1 MDTRYGEQTPT
12 VSVIEPYEKTLGQEA
27 IDLYNKTD
35 HQAIPWQ
42 ESMIYDIMAVNE
54 DGLWAHQKFGFSL
67 ARRNGKSEIILA
79 RCLRALKYG
88 ERVLYTAHRTAT
100 SHAIWERLG
109 RMCEQAGIEIKSSL
123 KGYGKEHLITP
134 EGGGIW
140 FRTRTS
146 TGGLGEGYDLL
157 IIDEAQE
164 YTPEQAT
171 ALQYV
176 VTDSQN
182 PQTIMIGTPPT
193 AVSAG
198 TVFPEYRKTLLQ
210 GGGYESGWCEWSVPE
225 LSDKYDE
232 DLWYKTNPSLGYFLQ
247 ARAIR
252 SETAGDEIDFNI
264 QRLGHWLSYN
274 QKSAIT
280 AAEWDALKVDE
291 LPKLKGKLFVGVKFG
306 HDNENVSVSI
316 AVKTADDKIFV
327 EAIDCRP
334 IKAGLE
340 WILSFLDAASWRTV
354 AVDGDNGKM
363 MLKDAMKQAKIGK
376 AVIPSVPEIINAYAL
391 WEQGIARGNIVHME
405 QSAATQV
412 ITNCEKRAIGS
423 KGGFGYQSQIKTAD
437 ISILDSMALAYWQC
451 YENKGSKKQNIS
463 Y

>member
-1 MDTRYGEQTPT
+1 MDTRKGEQTPT

-27 IDLYNKTD
+27 IDLYNETD

-42 ESMIYDIMAVNE
+42 ESMLYDIMGINE
-54 DGLWAHQKFGFSL
+54 DGLWSHQKFGFSL

-88 ERVLYTAHRTAT
+88 EKVLFTAHRTAT
-100 SHAIWERLG
+100 AHSIWERLG
-109 RMCEQAGIEIKSSL
+109 RMCAQADIEIKSSL

-134 EGGGIW
+134 DGGGIW

-164 YTPEQAT
+164 YTPEQET
-171 ALQYV
+171 ALKYV
-176 VTDSQN
+176 VTDSAN

-198 TVFPEYRKTLLQ
+198 TVFPKYREKVLQ
-210 GGGYESGWCEWSVPE
+210 GGGYDSGWCEWSVPAI
-225 LSDKYDE
+225 SDQYDE
-232 DLWYKTNPSLGYFLQ
+232 DLWYETNPSLGYFLKE
-247 ARAIR
+247 RSVR
-252 SETAGDEIDFNI
+252 SETGGDDIDFNI
-264 QRLGHWLSYN
+264 QRLGHWLKYN
-274 QKSAIT
+274 QKSAISKT
-280 AAEWDALKVDE
+280 EWEALSVDE
-291 LPKLKGKLFVGVKFG
+291 LPKLKGKLFVGIKFG
-306 HDNENVSVSI
+306 HNNENVSMSI
-316 AVKTADDKIFV
+316 ACKTQKGKILV

-334 IKAGLE
+334 IKAGME
-340 WILSFLDAASWRTV
+340 WMLTFIDQADVRKV

-363 MLKDAMKQAKIGK
+363 LLADAMKQSQLGK
-376 AVIPSVPEIINAYAL
+376 PVMPSVPDVIKSFSL
-391 WEQGIARGNIVHME
+391 WEQGIATGNIVHMN

-423 KGGFGYQSQIKTAD
+423 KGGFGYTSQIDGAD
-437 ISILDSMALAYWQC
+437 ISIMESMVLAYWQC
-451 YENKGSKKQNIS
+451 FESKEEKKQTIS